1 MKNELEKLKAKKKR
15 SYLSDYNKF
24 MRSQIKS
31 GKTFKQ
37 AVALWKKK
45 KKDDERKS
53 KVQKEQLIIFSFL
66 PSLSREK
73 Q

>member
-1 MKNELEKLKAKKKR
+1 
-15 SYLSDYNKF
+15 

-53 KVQKEQLIIFSFL
+53 KVQKN
-66 PSLSREK
+66 SL
-73 Q
+73 